1 MKKYIYILIFIPFLT
16 LSCDYSPIYS
26 KKVNYNFLIEKIE
39 FDGDAEINNLIDKKL
54 KKYQKIK
61 SEKKV
66 SILSTSSYNKVSQS
80 KNLSGKTT
88 NYLVIIEITFRIKKA
103 NDLNTLKFKEEFLIK
118 NFSNKFEESNLEKI
132 KKENTVDLIINR
144 LISQISLM

>member
-118 NFSNKFEESNLEKI
+118 NFSNKFEENNLEKI
-132 KKENTVDLIINR
+132 KKENSIDLIINK
-144 LISQISLM
+144 LITQISQM

>member
-54 KKYQKIK
+54 KKYQTIK
-61 SEKKV
+61 SEKKI

-88 NYLVIIEITFRIKKA
+88 NYLVIIEITFQIKKA